1 MVTAGLEGAV
11 LTARPYGEAERFQA
25 ATAALLASLA
35 PAPVIP
41 SVS

>member
-11 LTARPYGEAERFQA
+11 LIAGPYGDAERFQVA
-25 ATAALLASLA
+25 AAALLASLA

-41 SVS
+41 PVP